1 MHRRGFAAAPEKEA
15 TLGLPIDRDSQF
27 AGHVYDALED
37 ESAEPLR
44 AVEDEAG
51 EELEGFSELEMSLSE
66 WSFGYGIAWALA
78 RTQEPF
84 ASSRRISE
92 LAESAILTAW
102 RSFGERPWGALVADD
117 RATRPQ
123 LEAAAEPL
131 RETAQPAEAGEPAE
145 APLDEFMGGL
155 ARARARRPRDRSEP
169 PEGPSDA

>member
-15 TLGLPIDRDSQF
+15 TLGLPIDRHSQF

-92 LAESAILTAW
+92 LAAHATSIAW
-102 RSFGERPWGALVADD
+102 RSFAEQSWSRLIA
-117 RATRPQ
+117 
-123 LEAAAEPL
+123 EA
-131 RETAQPAEAGEPAE
+131 RVGRQPAGEPAG
-145 APLDEFMGGL
+145 DEHTGT
-155 ARARARRPRDRSEP
+155 RPESE
-169 PEGPSDA
+169 S